1 MRWSHWPL
9 HALRPRPLQEQRSV
23 RFRPFIVGFDAV
35 TRLAIFMIA
44 HVQGGLRST
53 QRKNSFELL
62 RFTVK
67 HSHCPTVEDGRCD
80 RPHVGCLQ
88 TQREL
93 ASHPASPRFIASYK
107 AISSNRIGP
116 ATSFIS
122 PTPISSPRWNIS
134 WTSTKTRPATYSSL
148 TSAQAFRSSNV

>member
-9 HALRPRPLQEQRSV
+9 HALRPRPLQQLCSV
-23 RFRPFIVGFDAV
+23 RFRPLIVGFDGV
-35 TRLAIFMIA
+35 RRLGTFTIFR
-44 HVQGGLRST
+44 VRGGPRSI

-67 HSHCPTVEDGRCD
+67 HSRCPTVEDGLCD
-80 RPHVGCLQ
+80 GPHVGCLQ

-93 ASHPASPRFIASYK
+93 ASRPASPRFIASCK

-122 PTPISSPRWNIS
+122 PTPTSFPRWNIS
-134 WTSTKTRPATYSSL
+134 WISTKTRPATYSSS
-148 TSAQAFRSSNV
+148 TSARAFRSSNV